1 MYNSDACFRQM
12 FLNPDRSSTHEANLR
27 YQSSMHRR
35 FRELVDRR
43 EAIRRQLERRTA
55 EGESAAQQQQQSPHS
70 AIRRN
75 LTNMLLPPLPPH
87 PLLLRTAPRSSAAEQ
102 QGPAFQED
110 HNYGAPPANPA
121 SAAGQ
126 RPIDEWAVNRRM
138 NLEVM
143 EAAREAASDS
153 QPHVLTADEVASATA
168 PVVDNARFIDEALQD
183 AIPPEMRQA

>member
-1 MYNSDACFRQM
+1 M

-55 EGESAAQQQQQSPHS
+55 EGESSAHAQQQTPPS

-87 PLLLRTAPRSSAAEQ
+87 PLLLRTSTPRSAATEQ
-102 QGPAFQED
+102 GHAAFQED
-110 HNYGAPPANPA
+110 HNYGAPNPA
-121 SAAGQ
+121 SPAASASSAGQ

-183 AIPPEMRQA
+183 AIPPEMR

>member
-1 MYNSDACFRQM
+1 M

-55 EGESAAQQQQQSPHS
+55 EGESSAHAQQNPHS

-87 PLLLRTAPRSSAAEQ
+87 PLLLRTTPARSAAAAE

-110 HNYGAPPANPA
+110 HNYGAPNPA
-121 SAAGQ
+121 SPSASASSAAGQ

-183 AIPPEMRQA
+183 AIPPEMR

>member
-1 MYNSDACFRQM
+1 M

-55 EGESAAQQQQQSPHS
+55 DSESAHAQQTPHS

-87 PLLLRTAPRSSAAEQ
+87 PLLLRTTPRSAAAE

-110 HNYGAPPANPA
+110 HNYGAPNPA
-121 SAAGQ
+121 SPAAAAAGQ

-183 AIPPEMRQA
+183 AIPPEMR

>member
-1 MYNSDACFRQM
+1 M

-55 EGESAAQQQQQSPHS
+55 ESESTQQTPHS

-87 PLLLRTAPRSSAAEQ
+87 PLLLRTTPARSAAAAEQ
-102 QGPAFQED
+102 GHAAFQED
-110 HNYGAPPANPA
+110 HNYGAPNPA
-121 SAAGQ
+121 SPSASASSAGQ

-183 AIPPEMRQA
+183 AIPPEMR

>member
-1 MYNSDACFRQM
+1 M
-12 FLNPDRSSTHEANLR
+12 FLNPDRSPSSEANMR

-35 FRELVDRR
+35 FRELVERR
-43 EAIRRQLERRTA
+43 EAIRRQLERRTD
-55 EGESAAQQQQQSPHS
+55 ESGSQTPPT

-75 LTNMLLPPLPPH
+75 LTNMLLPPLPTP
-87 PLLLRTAPRSSAAEQ
+87 PSVPTTPQASPY
-102 QGPAFQED
+102 QGPAFRED
-110 HNYGAPPANPA
+110 HNYGATPA
-121 SAAGQ
+121 Q

-183 AIPPEMRQA
+183 AIPPEMRYEAPILMAVTKYVIHTNI

>member
-1 MYNSDACFRQM
+1 M
-12 FLNPDRSSTHEANLR
+12 FLNPDRSPTHEANLR

-43 EAIRRQLERRTA
+43 EAIRRQLERRTD
-55 EGESAAQQQQQSPHS
+55 ESGSQTPPT

-75 LTNMLLPPLPPH
+75 LTNMLLPPLPTPPSLAGMPLTSPH
-87 PLLLRTAPRSSAAEQ
+87 Q
-102 QGPAFQED
+102 QHQGPAFQED
-110 HNYGAPPANPA
+110 HNYGATPA
-121 SAAGQ
+121 Q

-153 QPHVLTADEVASATA
+153 HPHVLTADEVASATA

-183 AIPPEMRQA
+183 AIPPEMRYLSYRFLTDLTATVQF

>member
-1 MYNSDACFRQM
+1 MSDTKFKNENNLLRQM
-12 FLNPDRSSTHEANLR
+12 FLNPSRSPSHEANMR
-27 YQSSMHRR
+27 YQNSMHRR
-35 FRELVDRR
+35 FRDLVERR
-43 EAIRRQLERRTA
+43 EAIRRQLERRTDDGA
-55 EGESAAQQQQQSPHS
+55 PQTPPS

-75 LTNMLLPPLPPH
+75 LTNMLLPPLPPPPPP
-87 PLLLRTAPRSSAAEQ
+87 PLY

-110 HNYGAPPANPA
+110 HNYGAVPAQL
-121 SAAGQ
+121 SQ
-126 RPIDEWAVNRRM
+126 RPIDEWAVSRRM

-183 AIPPEMRQA
+183 AIPPEMR

>member
-1 MYNSDACFRQM
+1 M

-55 EGESAAQQQQQSPHS
+55 EGDAQQQQTPHS

-87 PLLLRTAPRSSAAEQ
+87 PLLLRTTPARSAAAE

-110 HNYGAPPANPA
+110 HNYGAPNPA
-121 SAAGQ
+121 SPSASAAAGQ

-183 AIPPEMRQA
+183 AIPPEMR